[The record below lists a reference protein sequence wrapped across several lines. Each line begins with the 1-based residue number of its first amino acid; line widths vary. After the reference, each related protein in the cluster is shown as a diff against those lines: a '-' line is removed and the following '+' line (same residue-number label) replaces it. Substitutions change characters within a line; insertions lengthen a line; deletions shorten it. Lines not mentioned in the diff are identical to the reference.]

1 MGKGRKKEEAREGEN
16 KGNGKVG
23 RT

>member
-1 MGKGRKKEEAREGEN
+1 MGKGRKKVGEREGEN